1 MPFFFTQTKMFM
13 PNRTFPASIPILF
26 RQVRLMLEYKQEV
39 FAELLKIS
47 QSKLS
52 KIENGRLRPDSTLL
66 NRLREV
72 VITYKPE
79 INDHFLKQIN
89 IREWLTRE
97 IG

>member
-1 MPFFFTQTKMFM
+1 
-13 PNRTFPASIPILF
+13 
-26 RQVRLMLEYKQEV
+26 MLEYKQEV

-66 NRLREV
+66 NRPREV